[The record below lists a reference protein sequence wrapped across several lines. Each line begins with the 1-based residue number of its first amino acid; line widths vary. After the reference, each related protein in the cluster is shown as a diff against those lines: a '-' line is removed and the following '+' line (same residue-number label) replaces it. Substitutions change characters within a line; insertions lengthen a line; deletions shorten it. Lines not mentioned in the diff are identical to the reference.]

1 MSSCLGLY
9 IESNV
14 IKYAKVT
21 KEREALRIE
30 SFGIKFYNKIGDA
43 LNQIISE
50 TFSYNIP
57 ISVNLSEE
65 IYNYFHMFSLLNKN
79 DMRKAI
85 DTEFESFCFDKKLN
99 KNAFETRYALSNALD
114 DKDKIRVIHVSSNKS
129 AMQRQLQALREYRVS
144 NISPLGTSIANVA
157 LINPKENILIVNI
170 EEITTITT
178 IINQRIYNVEKME
191 EGSGEI
197 LDKIAAK
204 ENSYSKAYEICKNS
218 TIYTMEGKELQDE
231 ENEYLDYIMP
241 TLYKIV
247 QRVHD
252 YVNNMTVKFNKIYIT
267 GLMSAVNNI
276 DLYFQEFFDTEKC
289 EVLKPYFTKDNIKIN
304 IKDYIEVN
312 SAIALAMQGLGYGI
326 KSMNFKKLNFSDKLP
341 EWLKMDISLGKK
353 EKSSSKK
360 ISFDMKG
367 KLDPTERWLIRGSAG
382 VLILTIIFS
391 VLSCYIQNRIT
402 EKIVEAQDT
411 STYTDQQIAMAEIDI
426 ARVVDK
432 TNEYKEM
439 EDNLRNINQK
449 IEDDLDVKG
458 AIPNLLVGIMSVIP
472 ENVQVTD
479 IENTSDNA
487 SKHVVIKAQS
497 RYYDELG
504 YFKAK
509 LKEDGILKNVVST
522 QGEKQDDF
530 KKIRKESDLTEER
543 RQRMGKP
550 VRAEP
555 GGDI

>member
-1 MSSCLGLY
+1 
-9 IESNV
+9 
-14 IKYAKVT
+14 
-21 KEREALRIE
+21 
-30 SFGIKFYNKIGDA
+30 
-43 LNQIISE
+43 
-50 TFSYNIP
+50 
-57 ISVNLSEE
+57 
-65 IYNYFHMFSLLNKN
+65 
-79 DMRKAI
+79 
-85 DTEFESFCFDKKLN
+85 
-99 KNAFETRYALSNALD
+99 
-114 DKDKIRVIHVSSNKS
+114 
-129 AMQRQLQALREYRVS
+129 
-144 NISPLGTSIANVA
+144 
-157 LINPKENILIVNI
+157 
-170 EEITTITT
+170 
-178 IINQRIYNVEKME
+178 
-191 EGSGEI
+191 
-197 LDKIAAK
+197 
-204 ENSYSKAYEICKNS
+204 
-218 TIYTMEGKELQDE
+218 
-231 ENEYLDYIMP
+231 
-241 TLYKIV
+241 
-247 QRVHD
+247 
-252 YVNNMTVKFNKIYIT
+252 
-267 GLMSAVNNI
+267 
-276 DLYFQEFFDTEKC
+276 
-289 EVLKPYFTKDNIKIN
+289 
-304 IKDYIEVN
+304 
-312 SAIALAMQGLGYGI
+312 
-326 KSMNFKKLNFSDKLP
+326 MNFKKLNFSDKLP

-458 AIPNLLVGIMSVIP
+458 AIPKLLVGIMSVIP

-530 KKIRKESDLTEER
+530 VKIVIEGDL
-543 RQRMGKP
+543 P
-550 VRAEP
+550 
-555 GGDI
+555 